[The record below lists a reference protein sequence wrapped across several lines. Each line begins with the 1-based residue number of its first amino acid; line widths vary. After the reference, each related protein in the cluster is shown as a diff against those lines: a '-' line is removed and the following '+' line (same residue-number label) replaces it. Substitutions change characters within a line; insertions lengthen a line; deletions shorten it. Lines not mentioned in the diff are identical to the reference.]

1 MIQSVSRALDI
12 LTIVSDAK
20 GKPVKLNAIAE
31 KAGLNGSTCT
41 HLVQTLCEKG
51 FLSQVSR
58 SAGYVLGAYAYY
70 LTRYRTFQRDLIN
83 TCNPALRW
91 IQRRTGHTALL
102 AVLVEGEKFV
112 ISHAG
117 DSKDI
122 LQERGELYRGNLYN
136 SATGRAMLSSMRHG
150 ELAEL
155 VAKIGLPSRED
166 WPGIGSLEDLE
177 RNLRIVAANR
187 IVCIESCREG
197 AYNAIYGISIRTPR
211 VSNCAIGLHVHQDQP
226 PTEEERNRYREALLS
241 GAKEINRR
249 LRFEEELL

>member
-20 GKPVKLNAIAE
+20 GKPIKLNAIAE

-58 SAGYVLGAYAYY
+58 SAGYVLGAYPYY
-70 LTRYRTFQRDLIN
+70 LTRYRTFHRELIN

-102 AVLVEGEKFV
+102 AILVDAQKFV
-112 ISHAG
+112 ISYAEDG
-117 DSKDI
+117 KDI
-122 LQERGELYRGNLYN
+122 LQERGDLYRGNLYN
-136 SATGRAMLSSMRHG
+136 SATGRAMLSAMRH
-150 ELAEL
+150 ADL
-155 VAKIGLPSRED
+155 VQLVQKIGLPTAQD
-166 WPGIGSLEDLE
+166 WPGIDSLETLK
-177 RNLRIVAANR
+177 RNLRIIAASK
-187 IVCIESCREG
+187 IVCIENTVNG
-197 AYNAIYGISIRTPR
+197 KYDAIYGISIQGPR
-211 VSNCAIGLHVHQDQP
+211 LNSAIGLHVRQDSP
-226 PTEEERNRYREALLS
+226 PTEEERSLYKEALLA

-249 LRFEEELL
+249 LRFEEDLL

>member
-12 LTIVSDAK
+12 LTIVSDNR
-20 GKPVKLNAIAE
+20 GKPVKLNAIAQ
-31 KAGLNGSTCT
+31 KVGLNGSTCT

-58 SAGYVLGAYAYY
+58 SAGYVLGAYPYY
-70 LTRYRTFQRDLIN
+70 LTRYRTFQRELVD

-122 LQERGELYRGNLYN
+122 LQERGDLYRGNLYN
-136 SATGRAMLSSMRHG
+136 SATGRAMLCTMRHS

-155 VAKIGLPSRED
+155 VHKIGLPSQED
-166 WPGIGSLEDLE
+166 WPGIESLEDLE
-177 RNLRIVAANR
+177 RNLRILAGKKV
-187 IVCIESCREG
+187 ICIEH
-197 AYNAIYGISIRTPR
+197 NAPDRYDAIFGISIRTPR
-211 VSNCAIGLHVHQDQP
+211 LSGCAIGLHVHQDTP
-226 PTEEERNRYREALLS
+226 PTEEENLRYREALLS

>member
-12 LTIVSDAK
+12 LTIVSDAR
-20 GKPVKLNAIAE
+20 GKPVKLNTIAR

-58 SAGYVLGAYAYY
+58 SAGYVLGAYPYY
-70 LTRYRTFQRDLIN
+70 LTRYRTFQRELVD

-112 ISHAG
+112 ISFAE
-117 DSKDI
+117 DSQEI
-122 LQERGELYRGNLYN
+122 LQERGDLYRGNLYN
-136 SATGRAMLSSMRHG
+136 SATGRAMLSAMRHS

-155 VAKIGLPSRED
+155 VHKIGLPSRED
-166 WPGIGSLEDLE
+166 WPGIDSLETLE
-177 RNLRIVAANR
+177 RNLRILAGKKV
-187 IVCIESCREG
+187 ICIENTTPQR
-197 AYNAIYGISIRTPR
+197 YDAIYGISIRTPR
-211 VSNCAIGLHVHQDQP
+211 LNNCAIGLHVRQTHP
-226 PTEEERNRYREALLS
+226 PTEQERSQYQEALLS